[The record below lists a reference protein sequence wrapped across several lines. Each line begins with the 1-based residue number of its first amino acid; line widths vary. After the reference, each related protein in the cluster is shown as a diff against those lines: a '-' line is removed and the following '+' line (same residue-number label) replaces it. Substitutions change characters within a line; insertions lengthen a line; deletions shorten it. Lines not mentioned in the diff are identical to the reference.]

1 MVSARVSQ
9 LYVTFRHLIHEI
21 ARFGTVGAI
30 AYVFT
35 VVLSNELRYGAPGL
49 GPLTSLGTAM
59 VLAATFSYFANRHW
73 TWKHK
78 ARSGVR
84 REYGLFIALSVVG
97 FGITEIPLAI
107 SEYVIG
113 LHSQIAYNISGNII
127 GTALG
132 MVWRFWSF
140 KRWVFLEPEPER
152 SEDAAH
158 SALV

>member
-1 MVSARVSQ
+1 VVATTWSR
-9 LYVTFRHLIHEI
+9 LYATFGHLIHEI
-21 ARFGTVGAI
+21 ARFGVVGAI
-30 AYVFT
+30 SYVFT
-35 VVLSNELRYGAPGL
+35 VALSNELRYGAPGL

-59 VLAATFSYFANRHW
+59 ILAASFSYFANRHW

-97 FGITEIPLAI
+97 FGITEVPLAI

-113 LHSQIAYNISGNII
+113 LHSQLAYNLSGNII

-152 SEDAAH
+152 TEDAAH

>member
-1 MVSARVSQ
+1 VVATTWSR
-9 LYVTFRHLIHEI
+9 LYATFGHLIHEI
-21 ARFGTVGAI
+21 ARFGVVGAI
-30 AYVFT
+30 SYVFT
-35 VVLSNELRYGAPGL
+35 VALSNELRYGAPGL

-59 VLAATFSYFANRHW
+59 ILAASFSYFANRHW

-97 FGITEIPLAI
+97 FGITEVPLAI

-113 LHSQIAYNISGNII
+113 LHSQLAYNLSGNII

-140 KRWVFLEPEPER
+140 KRWVFREPEPER
-152 SEDAAH
+152 TEDAAH

>member
-1 MVSARVSQ
+1 MVSARITH
-9 LYVTFRHLIHEI
+9 LYATFRHLIHEV
-21 ARFGTVGAI
+21 ARFGVVGAV

-35 VVLSNELRYGAPGL
+35 VALSNWLRYGTPGL

-59 VLAATFSYFANRHW
+59 IVAASFSYFANRHW
-73 TWKHK
+73 TWKNK

-97 FGITEIPLAI
+97 FGLTEIPLAI
-107 SEYVIG
+107 SEYALD
-113 LHSQIAYNISGNII
+113 LHSKIAYNISGNIV
-127 GTALG
+127 GTAIG

-140 KRWVFLEPEPER
+140 KRWVFLEPEPAR
-152 SEDAAH
+152 TDDAAH